1 MKNIIKFLIFIIYST
16 SIFFLPNNRLIL
28 IFLTINLLVMFL
40 IRKKFKT
47 IIISTLKIFP
57 FIIFTFFINCLLDNI
72 INAMW
77 IGIKLI
83 IVCNIT
89 IIYSN
94 ITNITRNSRNNK
106 TNMYTTKNI

>member
-1 MKNIIKFLIFIIYST
+1 MKNIIKFLIFIIYT
-16 SIFFLPNNRLIL
+16 ASIFFLPNNKLIL
-28 IFLTINLLVMFL
+28 IFSIINLLLML
-40 IRKKFKT
+40 IIRKKFKT
-47 IIISTLKIFP
+47 IIISTFKIFP
-57 FIIFTFFINCLLDNI
+57 FIIFTFAINCLLDNI

-94 ITNITRNSRNNK
+94 TTNVTRNSRNNT
-106 TNMYTTKNI
+106 TNMYTIKNI